1 MRVKQANLAQ
11 RGVAM
16 RKIYS
21 IAPITLEAADR
32 AYPLL
37 TAIAPT
43 VSLDEWRRFCRA
55 AASPLAGDERA
66 SGREQAALAV
76 DSRKHVKGLCIY
88 SIRDHWFYGRLL
100 DVPVF
105 IAASAADAHG
115 VAIEL
120 LQFLQ
125 GVSNRAV
132 CSGARFW
139 TMGAQAWSRRHSED
153 EFRRTDHGVFVP
165 ALANFAQAENAKS
178 ALMRVGPALI
188 DRLSR

>member
-120 LQFLQ
+120 LQFLPGGEQ
-125 GVSNRAV
+125 SGGLLGRAILDDGRTGLEPA
-132 CSGARFW
+132 SQRGRIPPHGSRRLRAGARELRP
-139 TMGAQAWSRRHSED
+139 GGERRNP
-153 EFRRTDHGVFVP
+153 R
-165 ALANFAQAENAKS
+165 
-178 ALMRVGPALI
+178 
-188 DRLSR
+188 